1 VFGKRSVS
9 PDSAAAGVE
18 RPQPAPRPATQ
29 PPAPPAPSAAGRAR
43 PVPICGT
50 RCADSRCAD
59 GGQEY
64 SRPAGPP
71 QQVPAAVDLRRSDTY
86 YETKGAVFGALIE
99 AIDLGQLAKLDA
111 DSAREEIRDIVN
123 EIIAIKNIVMS
134 IAEQEDLLDDICN
147 DVLGYGPLEPLLAR
161 DEIVVIMVNG
171 SGTVYIEVGGKIQ
184 KTGIR
189 FRDNQ
194 QLLNICQRIVSQ
206 VGRRVEKAS
215 PICDARL
222 PDGSRVNAIVPPLAI
237 DGPALT
243 IRKFRK
249 DKPTL
254 EQLVR
259 CGSISPE
266 GAEILKVTGRCRVNE
281 LISGGIGSRKTTL
294 LNCLTR
300 YIDNDERIVTCEDAS
315 ELQLQQPHEAKRGV
329 RQGAPDDS
337 RGDLTVPLRRDKI

>member
-1 VFGKRSVS
+1 VFGKRPSS
-9 PDSAAAGVE
+9 GSAAAVAE
-18 RPQPAPRPATQ
+18 RPAPAPVPVP
-29 PPAPPAPSAAGRAR
+29 PPAPPVAPAVAVAEGGRTPFPSAGLGAPILATPSAQAAGVQKSAQQI
-43 PVPICGT
+43 PSAV
-50 RCADSRCAD
+50 DSR
-59 GGQEY
+59 
-64 SRPAGPP
+64 
-71 QQVPAAVDLRRSDTY
+71 RSESY
-86 YETKGAVFGALIE
+86 YEVKGTIFGALIE

-134 IAEQEDLLDDICN
+134 ISEQEDLLDDVCN

-161 DEIVVIMVNG
+161 DEIADIMVNG
-171 SGTVYIEVGGKIQ
+171 SGTVYIEVDGKIQ

-206 VGRRVEKAS
+206 VGRRVDESS

-222 PDGSRVNAIVPPLAI
+222 PDGSRVNAVVPPLAI

-249 DKPTL
+249 DKLTL

-259 CGSISPE
+259 YGTISAEGS
-266 GAEILKVTGRCRVNE
+266 EILKVVGRCRINTLV
-281 LISGGIGSRKTTL
+281 SGSTGSGKTTL

-300 YIDNDERIVTCEDAS
+300 YIDDAS
-315 ELQLQQPHEAKRGV
+315 A
-329 RQGAPDDS
+329 S
-337 RGDLTVPLRRDKI
+337 